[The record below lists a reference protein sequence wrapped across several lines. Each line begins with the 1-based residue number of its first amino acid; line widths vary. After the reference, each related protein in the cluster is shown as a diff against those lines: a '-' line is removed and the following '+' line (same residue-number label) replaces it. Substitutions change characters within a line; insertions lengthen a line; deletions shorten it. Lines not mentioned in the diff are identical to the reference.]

1 MKILFKII
9 CVAKLLLRFQQ
20 TQAQDNFDISLS
32 TDETNVVYVGL
43 TNKIQCNVNHIPS
56 EQLFVKFTD
65 NDENELDSNGFA
77 ISRTSANEYTL
88 HIIRRMHNEL
98 TAHIYRKYKDSAI
111 FMGSKKFKI
120 RSVPRP
126 TIELSWMPFEKQWDY
141 LMNRPELTATLYGF
155 TRKDIQYKIISYDFM
170 LVSRD
175 GPYKVSVTGNSLQP
189 VNSLIKRRDP
199 NNKDS
204 VFYMFS
210 NIKASGPSGIVYLE
224 NIGRWMSNG
233 NAAKHSLE
241 NFYAKKMEQAFD
253 FSKAIPNKLLEI
265 SLKIHNAALSG
276 KIQPYHDATLKN
288 KTTRDTYAMM
298 GSLLNISQIPA
309 NANENSIDDFID
321 TAYMVP
327 LDESRMAS
335 DLGCSF
341 KVTPLKHGSSQRD
354 ILSVAP
360 MYFERL
366 FNGLDYNI
374 PTGWFSYKAI
384 KSLLSNDDIKFIE
397 AYIWHLQ
404 ALAEQNR
411 SNIYPAKL
419 ETLSKNKILTYTQ
432 PNTADY
438 LGSALLDYWR
448 NQLFADFQQNK
459 FSLLVDF
466 NKSISELEFRKLH
479 TIKINTLTQ
488 DTTYPDDPE
497 KLIEVFY
504 YDIPSAFD
512 SIYFTDINNESYL
525 KIHQKT
531 EEPGIELQYKV
542 PLTGIKPLID
552 SKAYTMLEILLND
565 YREKMQKLK
574 IN

>member
-9 CVAKLLLRFQQ
+9 CVSTFLLRVLE
-20 TQAQDNFDISLS
+20 TAAQEKFDISVS

-65 NDENELDSNGFA
+65 NDEKELDSNAYA

-155 TRKDIQYKIISYDFM
+155 TRKDMQYKIISYDFM

-175 GPYKVSVTGNSLQP
+175 GLSKITATGNSLQP

-224 NIGRWMSNG
+224 NIGRSMSNG

-276 KIQPYHDATLKN
+276 KIQPYHDAALKN
-288 KTTRDTYAMM
+288 KTAQDTYSMQGSMM
-298 GSLLNISQIPA
+298 VGTQIADSKNPDELRDSLYII
-309 NANENSIDDFID
+309 
-321 TAYMVP
+321 P

-366 FNGLDYNI
+366 FNGLAYNI
-374 PTGWFSYKAI
+374 PTGWFSYKSI
-384 KSLLSNDDIKFIE
+384 KPLLSNDDIKFIE
-397 AYIWHLQ
+397 AYLWHLQ

-411 SNIYPAKL
+411 SNVYPAKL

-459 FSLLVDF
+459 FSLLVDL
-466 NKSISELEFRKLH
+466 NKSISEPEFRKLH

-512 SIYFTDINNESYL
+512 SIYFTDINNKSYL
-525 KIHQKT
+525 NIHQKT

-542 PLTGIKPLID
+542 PLTDIKPLID

-565 YREKMQKLK
+565 RSEKMQKLK